1 MNPLGN
7 LTSKYMRSGPRPDAS
22 TPQYVILMV
31 LAMFIFALEPRG
43 PDRGQVVLVVLAGF
57 ILLATLT
64 GLVISGTGLKRH
76 FSLKKDTQSSR
87 KAP

>member
-1 MNPLGN
+1 MVLNIGLWVAIGVF
-7 LTSKYMRSGPRPDAS
+7 GG
-22 TPQYVILMV
+22 MV

-43 PDRGQVVLVVLAGF
+43 PDRGQVALIVLAGF

-76 FSLKKDTQSSR
+76 FSLKKANKSS
-87 KAP
+87 